1 MPETMEAA
9 VLVAPGKPL
18 EIREVPSRRPGLA
31 TLAVLALLPGIA
43 GAQTTW
49 SAEERENLGHL
60 FASQRANQ
68 RVADIVST
76 GGREVAPEAV
86 GEIVALNTEALSEAR
101 LVRDDVLKKLHPA
114 LPLAF
119 RQLYVRSLELFVE
132 SFEEESDTKSS
143 RSATLHAE
151 WVAWWEENRK
161 WFRPPDAESPS

>member
-1 MPETMEAA
+1 MRQ
-9 VLVAPGKPL
+9 LRSRQRK
-18 EIREVPSRRPGLA
+18 RRRPGLA

-43 GAQTTW
+43 GAQTPW

-60 FASQRANQ
+60 FASQRANG

-86 GEIVALNTEALSEAR
+86 REIVAVNTEALSEAR

-119 RQLYVRSLELFVE
+119 RQLYVRSLELFLE
-132 SFEEESDTKSS
+132 SFEEESDTKAS

-161 WFRPPDAESPS
+161 WFRPPDAESPP